1 MSDKVELIAAA
12 QVNAFAGPPSGI
24 EFNSNYGFKTASR
37 GSDGVYTLELDHD
50 HGAKKLVMNVT
61 PIGTA
66 GGQASASVLTKDTIQ
81 VTLLDSGGVAADSP
95 FSITIDRVRD

>member
-37 GSDGVYTLELDHD
+37 GSDGVYTLE
-50 HGAKKLVMNVT
+50 AST
-61 PIGTA
+61 TTTA
-66 GGQASASVLTKDTIQ
+66 PRSS
-81 VTLLDSGGVAADSP
+81 S
-95 FSITIDRVRD
+95 